1 MLDLFLPNLCY
12 NTSGT
17 TNSPGAIYLSGLIT
31 EENGQLCL
39 SRSSTQASDLCY
51 SASRTTSSPGAIYLS
66 GLITEENDQ
75 LCLSRS
81 STQANHMACCYRIIF
96 FKSLFAI
103 LHEYTQN
110 TGRANNTD
118 VYAASF
124 TSNKVQR
131 IQQIKWQ
138 KGARNL
144 RRFMGPLTVEQVY
157 LVKGT
162 KPVQGVQVQHVQGTE
177 LYWSYGWKCI
187 ISWWI

>member
-1 MLDLFLPNLCY
+1 M
-12 NTSGT
+12 
-17 TNSPGAIYLSGLIT
+17 

-51 SASRTTSSPGAIYLS
+51 SASRTTSSPGVIYLS

-81 STQANHMACCYRIIF
+81 STQANHMACCYRIF
-96 FKSLFAI
+96 FQSLYLPFYMNI
-103 LHEYTQN
+103 HRIQN

-124 TSNKVQR
+124 TSNKVQI

-138 KGARNL
+138 NGARNL

-162 KPVQGVQVQHVQGTE
+162 KPVQGVQVQQVQGTE
-177 LYWSYGWKCI
+177 LY
-187 ISWWI
+187 